1 MENTNDT
8 AGQEKIAGTNLTT
21 VPEYSQTALGLIELR
36 QKHANVVY
44 DVTNPK
50 EMKAAKE
57 ARAEL
62 RTLRTTLEKT
72 RKEIKAPALERCRQ
86 IDDEAKRLTLEISSL
101 EDPIDQQIKA
111 EEARAEAERI
121 AKAQAEQARIDEHKA
136 AIQRF
141 RDFPLSL
148 QGRPAEVIDAK
159 IEYFSLDATFGW
171 ADKFEEFEQEAR
183 DAYGAA
189 LGSAREVLQRQR
201 EHEAEQEQ
209 VRKDRERLEAQ
220 ERELA
225 QLRREKEEAEERERQ
240 REREESER
248 IEREQREAEQNEV
261 SRVRR
266 IRERIE
272 WLENFGAFVSSAQ
285 ALEAIDEA
293 IRSLAEHNPAISG
306 YEYAEFLDD
315 AGKAYMEAL
324 KRLEYIRKER
334 ENFVVEQER
343 QAEVERQ
350 QRAEA
355 ERLDA
360 IRKDQEIE
368 AESIRVQNLGLR
380 QAAMAAYDLL
390 INQGFASHRVTKDLG
405 AVLDR
410 DPERRDAAKPVKTP
424 RTHA

>member
-8 AGQEKIAGTNLTT
+8 TGQDKIAGTNLTT

-44 DVTNPK
+44 DVTAPK

-111 EEARAEAERI
+111 EEARDEAERI
-121 AKAQAEQARIDEHKA
+121 AKAQAEQARIDAHKV

-159 IEYFSLDATFGW
+159 IEDFAVSGNDGW
-171 ADKFEEFEQEAR
+171 DVFEEFEQEAR

-201 EHEAEQEQ
+201 DHEAEQEQ
-209 VRKDRERLEAQ
+209 IRKDRERLEAQ
-220 ERELA
+220 ERELTE
-225 QLRREKEEAEERERQ
+225 LRREKEEAEARERQ
-240 REREESER
+240 RQREEAER
-248 IEREQREAEQNEV
+248 IEREQREAQEREAAEE
-261 SRVRR
+261 
-266 IRERIE
+266 RERQRAIE
-272 WLENFGAFVSSAQ
+272 EQ
-285 ALEAIDEA
+285 EAAKRAEELA
-293 IRSLAEHNPAISG
+293 AEHS
-306 YEYAEFLDD
+306 
-315 AGKAYMEAL
+315 
-324 KRLEYIRKER
+324 R
-334 ENFVVEQER
+334 QE
-343 QAEVERQ
+343 EVERQ

-360 IRKDQEIE
+360 IRKEQEIE
-368 AESIRVQNLGLR
+368 AERIRVQNLGLR

-390 INQGFASHRVTKDLG
+390 IDQGFASHRVTKDLG

-410 DPERRDAAKPVKTP
+410 EPQKRDATKPVKTP
-424 RTHA
+424 RKKV